1 MLLNVEVAVIF
12 LKLGLG
18 LLHDTSCLK
27 NSSNLRIILEHCS
40 IISKLAMIHENT
52 MI

>member
-1 MLLNVEVAVIF
+1 MEVAVIF

-27 NSSNLRIILEHCS
+27 NSSSNLRIILEHCS